1 MLYLKLHKAYFYFSP
16 ISPFS
21 LFLYPYLFVILSLKE
36 KNMMERRKKRR
47 KVKLCFGVQLKK
59 EKIKSVGFL
68 MTIFFR
74 FSVYFK
80 ISSQWYSL

>member
-1 MLYLKLHKAYFYFSP
+1 MT
-16 ISPFS
+16 
-21 LFLYPYLFVILSLKE
+21 
-36 KNMMERRKKRR
+36 ERRKKRR

-74 FSVYFK
+74 FSKFTSK
-80 ISSQWYSL
+80 FPASGIACRQHITKLHPALC